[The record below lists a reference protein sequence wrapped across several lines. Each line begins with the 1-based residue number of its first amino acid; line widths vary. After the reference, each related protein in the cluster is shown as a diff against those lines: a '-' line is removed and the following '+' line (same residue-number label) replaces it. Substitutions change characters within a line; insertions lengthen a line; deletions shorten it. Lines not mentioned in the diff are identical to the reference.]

1 MKAIKITEKNSA
13 AIVAALAAVNGKA
26 GAHAFTTFGDIDYLA
41 RLAEVRLLDLVESQ
55 KAAVGAG
62 FRATSGSKVAHAYKY
77 SRSGTAV
84 TLERRSIGWFLVHA
98 AEQTLYP
105 NTGGDRRLVLTQ
117 AQDAK
122 AVEVLRST
130 YTIAPFPAA

>member
-1 MKAIKITEKNSA
+1 MKAVKITEKNAA
-13 AIVAALAAVNGKA
+13 AIVAILASVNGKA
-26 GAHAFTTFGDIDYLA
+26 LSHTFNTFGDIDYLA
-41 RLAEVRLLDLVESQ
+41 RVAEVRVTDLVGSQ
-55 KAAVGAG
+55 KAAVGAE
-62 FRATSGSKVAHAYKY
+62 FRATSGSKVANAYKY

-84 TLERRSIGWFLVHA
+84 TLERRSTGWFLVHA

-105 NTGGDRRLVLTQ
+105 NTGGDRRLILTQ

-130 YTIAPFPAA
+130 YMISPFPPA

>member
-1 MKAIKITEKNSA
+1 MKAVKITEKNSA

-26 GAHAFTTFGDIDYLA
+26 TAHSFTMFGDIDYLA
-41 RLAEVRLLDLVESQ
+41 RVAEKQLLDLVGSQ
-55 KAAVGAG
+55 KAAVGAA
-62 FRATSGSKVAHAYKY
+62 FRATSGSKVANSYKY
-77 SRSGTAV
+77 ARSGTLVA
-84 TLERRSIGWFLVHA
+84 LERRSTGWFLVHA

-105 NTGGDRRLVLTQ
+105 NTGGARRLVLTQ

>member
-1 MKAIKITEKNSA
+1 MKPIKITEKNSA

-26 GAHAFTTFGDIDYLA
+26 TAHAWTTFGDIDYLA
-41 RLAEVRLLDLVESQ
+41 RVAEVKLLDLVGSQ
-55 KAAVGAG
+55 KAAVGAS
-62 FRATSGSKVAHAYKY
+62 FRATSGSKVANSYKY

-84 TLERRSIGWFLVHA
+84 TLERRSTGWFLVHA

-130 YTIAPFPAA
+130 YMISPFPAA